1 MSSILS
7 FANTSVDDWFGFKR
21 HIFDFEGYEAWL
33 VEAEKK
39 APGMPWTWCMEW
51 PSAFVKRIGV
61 PDLLARGFHHVHI
74 KVPGYACD
82 EALRVFRR
90 YHDFLH
96 SLGLAERAR
105 LIGLSL
111 GGLYSLRYA
120 ASNPGMIDRI
130 YVDAPVC
137 SFRNFPRMRRYSGA
151 PVVSVPSNSMRSDPA
166 PNRPRLFLMI
176 LNGNSP
182 QG

>member
-33 VEAEKK
+33 VEPEKK

-96 SLGLAERAR
+96 SLGLAERGTA
-105 LIGLSL
+105 
-111 GGLYSLRYA
+111 
-120 ASNPGMIDRI
+120 DRTQ
-130 YVDAPVC
+130 
-137 SFRNFPRMRRYSGA
+137 SRRTLFSALCGFES
-151 PVVSVPSNSMRSDPA
+151 PDD
-166 PNRPRLFLMI
+166 RPHLC
-176 LNGNSP
+176 
-182 QG
+182 

>member
-33 VEAEKK
+33 VEPEKK

-120 ASNPGMIDRI
+120 ASNPRMIDRI
-130 YVDAPVC
+130 YVDAEFSSVRPG
-137 SFRNFPRMRRYSGA
+137 SGTVSSAFGQGCGTGSA
-151 PVVSVPSNSMRSDPA
+151 PSGKPDGKTGEDSGSADLRC
-166 PNRPRLFLMI
+166 
-176 LNGNSP
+176 G
-182 QG
+182 

>member
-33 VEAEKK
+33 VEPEKK

-61 PDLLARGFHHVHI
+61 PDLLARGFHQVHI

-96 SLGLAERAR
+96 SLGLAEQGKKENIRRMNETQKHIQA
-105 LIGLSL
+105 SL
-111 GGLYSLRYA
+111 VRVLKHDSRIRKDAFNEAFTPEVFGDVLFSLMLA
-120 ASNPGMIDRI
+120 ALLREE
-130 YVDAPVC
+130 Y
-137 SFRNFPRMRRYSGA
+137 
-151 PVVSVPSNSMRSDPA
+151 DPA
-166 PNRPRLFLMI
+166 PVLEVLRRTVY
-176 LNGNSP
+176 
-182 QG
+182 

>member
-33 VEAEKK
+33 VEPEKK

-130 YVDAPVC
+130 YEFSKAGLIHD
-137 SFRNFPRMRRYSGA
+137 SWKEEK
-151 PVVSVPSNSMRSDPA
+151 
-166 PNRPRLFLMI
+166 
-176 LNGNSP
+176 
-182 QG
+182 